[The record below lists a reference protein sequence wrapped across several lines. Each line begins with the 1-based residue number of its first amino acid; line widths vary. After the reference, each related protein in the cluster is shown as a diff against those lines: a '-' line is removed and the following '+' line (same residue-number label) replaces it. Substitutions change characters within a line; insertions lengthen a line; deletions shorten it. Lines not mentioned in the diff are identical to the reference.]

1 MHAGAKDEAARAE
14 AEVEAVL
21 MLVETAGSLQ
31 LRADAHR
38 CMAAARQQRLAPEAI
53 RSAPQL

>member
-1 MHAGAKDEAARAE
+1 
-14 AEVEAVL
+14 

-38 CMAAARQQRLAPEAI
+38 CLAAARQQRLASEGI
-53 RSAPQL
+53 RSAPHL